1 MESIAEYAF
10 YPVTMAFVL
19 GVMYLHVGL
28 RSRASLIAL
37 VSLAL
42 MLAWSYLA
50 HWVVHEFLIASDE
63 ITFERVGQYS
73 AHPVFDAVKA
83 VVTIVLTLVFVVS
96 FLLSALLVSVRLPKA
111 SAVPS
116 VKPDADRPTTKVLWI
131 AAAASTVMALS
142 AASVFRHLAAI
153 GPEDARSILAAVVA
167 LAGAACGLVLATIA
181 IRRKL
186 MQAGSP

>member
-1 MESIAEYAF
+1 MESIAEYGF

-28 RSRASLIAL
+28 RSRPSLVAL
-37 VSLAL
+37 VSLVL

-50 HWVVHEFLIASDE
+50 HWVVHEFVIAPDDV
-63 ITFERVGQYS
+63 TFERVGQYS
-73 AHPVFDAVKA
+73 AHPVLDAVNA
-83 VVTIVLTLVFVVS
+83 VVTIVLTLVFVTS
-96 FLLSALLVSVRLPKA
+96 FLLSAISVSVRLSQPSTMP
-111 SAVPS
+111 SAQPGC
-116 VKPDADRPTTKVLWI
+116 DRPATKVLWI

-153 GPEDARSILAAVVA
+153 GPADARSILAAVIA
-167 LAGAACGLVLATIA
+167 LTGAACGLVLATIA

-186 MQAGSP
+186 IQAGG